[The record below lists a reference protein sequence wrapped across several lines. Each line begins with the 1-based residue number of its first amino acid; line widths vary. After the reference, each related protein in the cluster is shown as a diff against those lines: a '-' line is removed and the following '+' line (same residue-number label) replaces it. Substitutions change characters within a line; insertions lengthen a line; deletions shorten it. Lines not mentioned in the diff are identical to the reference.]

1 MLVSQPKRPIPSAI
15 PEGLELFAIGDVHGR
30 SAALQECL
38 ELIAETD
45 LPDDKLRALVF
56 LGDLI
61 DRGPDSIG
69 ACQLALA
76 AEEFADI
83 VYFLPGNHELMM
95 IDVIDGKSPE
105 HWLMNGGSTVMK
117 EVSGGQDLQL
127 SDCAQALKSHFPMEY
142 VDHIRSAPS
151 HLVLGDLLFVH
162 AGLHPH
168 EDPEEHLDRKRPL
181 MGDYH
186 WASIRY
192 PFLNW
197 QGGWDHDGGR
207 YFWGDRV
214 VVHGHTPAVRED
226 LRDNPEAL
234 SICDGVD
241 DFRSVCLDVGAS
253 SRDQVGWA
261 HFQREQ
267 GQTFMQVHACV
278 S

>member
-1 MLVSQPKRPIPSAI
+1 M
-15 PEGLELFAIGDVHGR
+15 GL
-30 SAALQECL
+30 
-38 ELIAETD
+38 T
-45 LPDDKLRALVF
+45 
-56 LGDLI
+56 
-61 DRGPDSIG
+61 
-69 ACQLALA
+69 ALA
-76 AEEFADI
+76 PASWHYLPKQFADI

-105 HWLMNGGSTVMK
+105 HWLMNGGATVMR

-127 SDCAQALKSHFPMEY
+127 SDCAQVLKSHFPMEY
-142 VDHIRSAPS
+142 VDHIRRAPS
-151 HLVLGDLLFVH
+151 HWVLGSLLFVH

-168 EDPEEHLDRKRPL
+168 EDPKEHLDRKRPL

-197 QGGWDHDGGR
+197 RGGWDHDGGR

-226 LRDNPEAL
+226 LRKNPDAL

-241 DFRSVCLDVGAS
+241 EYRSVCLDVGAT

-267 GQTFMQVHACV
+267 GQTFMQIHACV
-278 S
+278 SEGAP